1 MKTIEQAI
9 QSRFRNNRHKAI
21 VNLLY
26 TAKYMESLIEKIIKP
41 YDLSQQQF
49 NILRIVRGAS
59 AKPLTL
65 KYIKERMLDQMPDAS
80 RVVEKLCKKELLK
93 RTTCD
98 ADRRSVDISITQKG
112 LDLLAE
118 LDTHSEKMDALMQ
131 LSDNQLEQFNTLLD
145 SIRN

>member
-41 YDLSQQQF
+41 YGLSQQQF

-59 AKPLTL
+59 TKPLTL
-65 KYIKERMLDQMPDAS
+65 KYIKERMLDQTPDAS

-131 LSDNQLEQFNTLLD
+131 LSDNQLEQFNNLLD